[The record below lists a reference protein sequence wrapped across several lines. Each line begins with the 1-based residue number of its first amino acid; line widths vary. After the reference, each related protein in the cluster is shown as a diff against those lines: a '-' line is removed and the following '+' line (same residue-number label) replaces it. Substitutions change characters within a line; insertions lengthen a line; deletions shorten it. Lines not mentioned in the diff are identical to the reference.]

1 MALFNNF
8 VEIYSDQAK
17 SRTKTYKER
26 KMGITPIIMI
36 KIIITRQKIES
47 SVYIRSLFETVQLNY
62 NNRYYNNLRQFDRYD
77 DSGNVLQCCSSDLN
91 VDFTFRSFL
100 STHFAGTFLE
110 ISILPKV
117 SICFQGLLPPVSG

>member
-8 VEIYSDQAK
+8 VEIYKDKAK

-47 SVYIRSLFETVQLNY
+47 SVYIRSLFETFNKIIIKGIIIIS
-62 NNRYYNNLRQFDRYD
+62 
-77 DSGNVLQCCSSDLN
+77 DSLIDMMIAAMFFNV
-91 VDFTFRSFL
+91 VAR
-100 STHFAGTFLE
+100 
-110 ISILPKV
+110 I
-117 SICFQGLLPPVSG
+117 